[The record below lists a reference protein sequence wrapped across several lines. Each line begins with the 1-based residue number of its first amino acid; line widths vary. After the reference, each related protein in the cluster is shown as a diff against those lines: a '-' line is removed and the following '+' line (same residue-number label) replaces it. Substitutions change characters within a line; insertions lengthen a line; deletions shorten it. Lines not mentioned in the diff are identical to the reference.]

1 MANVGEEQEMFPR
14 WFVVGDSVCA
24 DTCFVCAREKA
35 GRDYERGTFG
45 TVMLQPGSA
54 EKIIS
59 KKTVGVACSSALREM
74 TAFSLLGT
82 SCHET
87 VHCLGPPQVSDNGSV
102 SFPLERAEVSLVN
115 FAKCARARTRVPGY
129 ENMSVHFV
137 LWSLLKAVTYLNR
150 CQLMHR
156 DLKPGNVLVFPG
168 PRVALCDFGAVR
180 FTSAQ
185 LSELDVTMSDV
196 VCTKFYAPPEEPT
209 GKHNLLF
216 DSYSIAA
223 TVVHY
228 AMSTAPMFHP
238 MTKTSRRTFIK
249 LCKPYLRLLTIVR
262 MLVRTDPAQRYS
274 AAEALQVFEDFFP
287 SMVARF
293 KSYNVSCLRQEGSV
307 LPLLITAG
315 LTSGG
320 LTTVGLTSGGL
331 PCRGIKAHDQECKW
345 DRFHDFKDKVWPT
358 LVKCI
363 QVCQVSEEKKAFE
376 KSGCLATAF
385 YVLNMLQNVSQEPEP
400 PCYLG
405 KCYIMLLPTLVRVAS
420 VLTGS
425 ADDTE
430 DYLGICHGM
439 LQPHRCVHY
448 HNVLTEAVQSTR
460 ALTAVGPNWIYP
472 AHLHTLEDLQTELQL

>member
-1 MANVGEEQEMFPR
+1 MANVCEEQEMFPR

-35 GRDYERGTFG
+35 GRDFERGTFG

-54 EKIIS
+54 QKIIS
-59 KKTVGVACSSALREM
+59 KKTVGVACSSALREI

-82 SCHET
+82 GCHET
-87 VHCLGPPQVSDNGSV
+87 VHCLGLPEVSDNGSV
-102 SFPLERAEVSLVN
+102 TLPLERAEVSLVN

-129 ENMSVHFV
+129 EHMSVHFV
-137 LWSLLKAVTYLNR
+137 LWSLLKAVAHLNR

-185 LSELDVTMSDV
+185 LSQLDVTMSDV

-209 GKHNLLF
+209 GKHNMLF

-262 MLVRTDPAQRYS
+262 MLVRSDPAQRYS
-274 AAEALQVFEDFFP
+274 AAEALQVFEDVFP
-287 SMVARF
+287 LMVARF
-293 KSYNVSCLRQEGSV
+293 KSYNVSSLGREATMVSSALRGHV
-307 LPLLITAG
+307 
-315 LTSGG
+315 
-320 LTTVGLTSGGL
+320 
-331 PCRGIKAHDQECKW
+331 RECKW
-345 DRFHDFKDKVWPT
+345 DRFHNFQDKVWPT

-385 YVLNMLQNVSQEPEP
+385 YVLNMLQNVHENSEP
-400 PCYLG
+400 PCYPG
-405 KCYIMLLPTLVRVAS
+405 KCYIMLLPNFVRAAS

-439 LQPHRCVHY
+439 LQPHRCVQF
-448 HNVLTEAVQSTR
+448 HNVLAEAVQSTR
-460 ALTAVGPNWIYP
+460 ALATVGPNWIYP
-472 AHLHTLEDLQTELQL
+472 PHLDTLEELQTEMHL